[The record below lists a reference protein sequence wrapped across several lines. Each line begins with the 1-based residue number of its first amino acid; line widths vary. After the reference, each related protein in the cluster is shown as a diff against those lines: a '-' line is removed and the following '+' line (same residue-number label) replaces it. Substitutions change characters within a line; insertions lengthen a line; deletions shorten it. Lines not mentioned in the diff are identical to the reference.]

1 MLSVSLMTLAKY
13 KFTAVLL
20 KCNTAQY
27 TDTLVEISANI
38 SSLVKTLRKKKR
50 KLEPNVIIE
59 KVTVL
64 ANLIY
69 NLVR

>member
-27 TDTLVEISANI
+27 TDTLVEISTNI